1 MCELAKRTGVSEN
14 YVSRIL
20 DPVVFPTE
28 MTAIFGAHHDPSL
41 TVAQL
46 IAYARVLRI

>member
-28 MTAIFGAHHDPSL
+28 MTGNLRRPS
-41 TVAQL
+41 
-46 IAYARVLRI
+46 